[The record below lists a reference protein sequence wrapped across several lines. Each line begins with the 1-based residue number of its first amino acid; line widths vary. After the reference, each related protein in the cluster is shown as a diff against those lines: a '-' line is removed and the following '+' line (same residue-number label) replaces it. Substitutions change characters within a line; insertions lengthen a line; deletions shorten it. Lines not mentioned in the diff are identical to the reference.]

1 MLKRN
6 ISSVRAKNFYTSQ
19 NLKFV
24 AFKNKVMNFCTN
36 IEHFDENKQTKLII
50 PIKIYEPL
58 LPFGN
63 SCRYS
68 AKEDPGL
75 AEIVKRYKDDFE
87 KMDKFAA
94 FLFDKKKKKFLPTG
108 VQCNLLNLESTGEIS
123 VISKQGDKRVQ
134 LVYPDN
140 VKFEGEFGEVI
151 EIKDKE
157 SANKLVDHEFAK
169 NIVSDINRVII
180 NCLGIVSKPMSM
192 MESTL
197 IRDLNSVLIYLQG
210 LLQANNEFIT
220 NITNSSFSVNYPE
233 GITKLNSLLFK
244 NIQEMLKIAKTI
256 RKYTPFQETEEF
268 LKCEDPV
275 LRTKLLID
283 FIYYLGDYII
293 KEMHM
298 FEEYKK
304 DTLQKQEKFYLR
316 FVKKS
321 IEKIAGSE
329 SYEDYKKKF
338 DELKE
343 NEALTQQAKRAIE
356 IEMELASGNNQNDGF
371 DLEDRKKFGIVE
383 EIFNFPW
390 NNRDQVD
397 FDIHHAKNVF
407 ENSLYGM
414 EKVKERV
421 YEYIAKLKRSQK
433 NTKKGFVILVTGP
446 PGTGKTTV
454 AQLIG
459 QALKRKTAVI
469 NLSGESDNITLKGS
483 RRTYVDAQPSI
494 FFKEMVKLGVKNPVL
509 VLDEIDK
516 LSSSGNFRSQ
526 TAASALLELLNP
538 EENNNFIDQY
548 LNVPLDFS
556 ETIFICTANYTM
568 QILEPLL
575 DRIEVIEID
584 DYTFQDKKDISEKF
598 LIPRTL
604 NEFGY
609 TENSNASEIASTN
622 QNIQFSEDS
631 LTKLIKH
638 YSTPSGGVRGIKK
651 NIEKI
656 IRKANFFLSQHKE
669 ISNLVIDDLYLNKF
683 LGNTKKYDENFLN
696 LVKNYQ
702 NPGSILTADLKG
714 YLVKILIKKKILS
727 KESEDE
733 INKKLKSSEKLTSKD
748 ILHKVN
754 SIVKLEKHVE
764 EALQISM
771 NIAKYKL
778 VDIINEMNK
787 IKNQPINLPLMQ
799 DLLREYNLYFTMP
812 YSKKHGNS
820 YGLPLYI
827 SLLSAVLNQPLP
839 ELFGKNI
846 LVLGELSPLGNVLKV
861 KGLKYFLSICEFYD
875 IKNLMLPEGNREE
888 FYKYLEHSN
897 KSFDHVFFVKTAEDA
912 FKIMFSESVRKLV
925 HGSLMDLSGS
935 VLDYQL
941 KSFNSNLH

>member
-6 ISSVRAKNFYTSQ
+6 IALIKARNFYASG

-24 AFKNKVMNFCTN
+24 PIKSRVSHFCTN
-36 IEHFDENKQTKLII
+36 VEQFDENKQTKTII

-68 AKEDPGL
+68 AKEDPVL
-75 AEIVKRYKDDFE
+75 TEILRRYKDDFE

-94 FLFDKKKKKFLPTG
+94 FLYDKKKKKFLTTG
-108 VQCNLLNLESTGEIS
+108 VMCNLLNLESTGEIS

-140 VKFEGEFGEVI
+140 VKFEGELGEVI
-151 EIKDKE
+151 EINDKE

-169 NIVSDINRVII
+169 NIISDINRVII

-210 LLQANNEFIT
+210 LLQSNNEFIT
-220 NITNSSFSVNYPE
+220 NTTNSSFSVNYPE
-233 GITKLNSLLFK
+233 GITKLNSLLYK

-275 LRTKLLID
+275 MRTKLLID

-304 DTLQKQEKFYLR
+304 DTMQKQEKFYLR

-321 IEKIAGSE
+321 IDKIAGSE

-338 DELKE
+338 DDLKE
-343 NEALTQQAKRAIE
+343 KEELTPQSSRAIE
-356 IEMELASGNNQNDGF
+356 IEMELASGNNQSDGF
-371 DLEDRKKFGIVE
+371 DMEDRKKFGIVE
-383 EIFNFPW
+383 EIFNYPW
-390 NNRDQVD
+390 NKRDDID
-397 FDIHHAKNVF
+397 FDIHHARSVF
-407 ENSLYGM
+407 ESNLYGM

-459 QALKRKTAVI
+459 QALKRKTSVI

-483 RRTYVDAQPSI
+483 RRTYVDAQPSL

-604 NEFGY
+604 KEFGY
-609 TENSNASEIASTN
+609 EESKSSSTELATTN
-622 QNIQFSEDS
+622 QNIEFSNEAV
-631 LTKLIKH
+631 TKLIKH
-638 YSTPSGGVRGIKK
+638 YSSPSGGVRGIKK

-669 ISNLVIDDLYLNKF
+669 IFNLVIDDLYLNKF

-696 LVKNYQ
+696 IVRNYHL
-702 NPGSILTADLKG
+702 PGSILTADLKG
-714 YLVKILIKKKILS
+714 YLVKIMIKKKILS
-727 KESEDE
+727 KESEEE
-733 INKKLKSSEKLTSKD
+733 ITKKLKSGDKITSKD

-754 SIVKLEKHVE
+754 QIVKLEKHVE
-764 EALQISM
+764 EALQISV

-778 VDIINEMNK
+778 VDIANEIIIHNNHTLFLHFNNITFTITRK
-787 IKNQPINLPLMQ
+787 IILIL
-799 DLLREYNLYFTMP
+799 T
-812 YSKKHGNS
+812 
-820 YGLPLYI
+820 YI
-827 SLLSAVLNQPLP
+827 
-839 ELFGKNI
+839 LF
-846 LVLGELSPLGNVLKV
+846 
-861 KGLKYFLSICEFYD
+861 
-875 IKNLMLPEGNREE
+875 
-888 FYKYLEHSN
+888 
-897 KSFDHVFFVKTAEDA
+897 
-912 FKIMFSESVRKLV
+912 
-925 HGSLMDLSGS
+925 
-935 VLDYQL
+935 
-941 KSFNSNLH
+941 